1 MEEKKENYQQK
12 VEAQLNEWRADIDNL
27 RLKAKDAT
35 AEAKLKYEDQID
47 KLELKF
53 YEGKSK
59 LRELKESSE
68 DAWDSIKEG
77 ADSIWDTMKATF
89 KEAKEK
95 FRDRDDDELLKQ

>member
-1 MEEKKENYQQK
+1 
-12 VEAQLNEWRADIDNL
+12 
-27 RLKAKDAT
+27 AT

-77 ADSIWDTMKATF
+77 ADQIWDTMKATF